1 MQATVASS
9 RSFLRCFGSG
19 DISLHSEHGDGSG
32 VCEHEGHWHVLP
44 YQSRS
49 VDEGY
54 QDKDDEATISRVYY
68 SDLAASVQP
77 SLEVVDASQ
86 NTEDIQVET
95 RVLTREQRDYDPLGL
110 VDEDSLHPMP
120 VDFTQS
126 VATFVVGWS
135 IVVSMTF
142 ACFLF
147 GTYN

>member
-19 DISLHSEHGDGSG
+19 DISLHSEHADGSD
-32 VCEHEGHWHVLP
+32 VCEHEGHYP

-54 QDKDDEATISRVYY
+54 QDKDDEATKSRVYY

-86 NTEDIQVET
+86 NTDDIQVET
-95 RVLTREQRDYDPLGL
+95 RVLTREQRDYDPLGY

-120 VDFTQS
+120 VDTIHRNICGGLVNCRELDICMLS
-126 VATFVVGWS
+126 
-135 IVVSMTF
+135 
-142 ACFLF
+142 F